1 MTTTFEKT
9 GPGDSAGSATPS
21 GGESAADRHHRLR
34 WVILGVL
41 GLAQLM
47 VVLDATIVNIA
58 LPHAQSALAFDDADR
73 QWIVT
78 AYALA
83 FGSLLL
89 LGGRLSDLLGRRT
102 TFIIGLIGFAVMSAI
117 GGAAVNFDMLVAA
130 RAGQGVFGALLA
142 PAALSLLT
150 TTFTNP
156 SERGKAFG
164 IFGAIAGGGGALGLL
179 LGGMLTEWADW
190 RWCLYV
196 NLVIAA
202 IALVGAIA
210 FIGPHRSAARPKLD
224 LPGVV
229 TVSVALFSIVYGFS
243 NAETNGWDDWATIT
257 WLAVGA
263 VLLAVFVWLQSRTPH
278 ALLPLR
284 VILDRTR
291 GGSYLAVFIVG
302 IGMFGIFLFLTYYL
316 QQNLGFTPIRTGLAF
331 LPMIG
336 ALIVTATTSTAVLL
350 PRFGPRWL
358 MTGGLLVAAVGMV
371 LLTQLDDT
379 SSYAVNILPGL
390 LIMGVGLGASMAPAM
405 QGAISG
411 VSPEDAGVASATVN
425 TMQQVGGSVGTAL
438 LSTIASSAATSYATA
453 HAAHASSLTE
463 LKMMAAVHSYT
474 IAFWVAAGVFAV
486 GALIAAVVIRSGPL
500 PVTEGDEIPMAH

>member
-1 MTTTFEKT
+1 MSIVYDDLDDPSVEKET
-9 GPGDSAGSATPS
+9 HEA
-21 GGESAADRHHRLR
+21 RQHRLR
-34 WVILGVL
+34 WVVLGVL
-41 GLAQLM
+41 ALAQLM

-58 LPHAQSALAFDDADR
+58 LPHAQESLGFGNEDR

-78 AYALA
+78 AYALS

-89 LGGRLSDLLGRRT
+89 LGGRLSDLWGRRT
-102 TFIIGLIGFAVMSAI
+102 TFIAGLIGFAVMSAI
-117 GGAAVNFDMLVAA
+117 GGAAVNFEMLVAA
-130 RAGQGVFGALLA
+130 RAGQGIFGALLA

-150 TTFTNP
+150 TTFTDP

-202 IALVGAIA
+202 IALVGAVL
-210 FIGPHRSAARPKLD
+210 FLGPHKADHRPKLD
-224 LPGVV
+224 LPGVALA
-229 TVSVALFSIVYGFS
+229 SSGLFSIVYGFS
-243 NAETNGWDDWATIT
+243 NAESNGWGDWATIT
-257 WLAVGA
+257 WLVAGA
-263 VLLAVFVWLQSRTPH
+263 ALLAAFVWWQSRAEH

-284 VILDRTR
+284 VITDRTR
-291 GGSYLAVFIVG
+291 AGSYLVVFIAG

-316 QQNLGFTPIRTGLAF
+316 QQNLGFSPIRTGLAF

-336 ALIVTATTSTAVLL
+336 MLVVTATTSTGVFL

-358 MTGGLLVAAVGMV
+358 MAAGMFIAAAGML
-371 LLTQLDDT
+371 LLTQITAT
-379 SSYAVNILPGL
+379 SSYASHVLPAL
-390 LIMGVGLGASMAPAM
+390 LIMGVGIGASMAPAM

-411 VSPEDAGVASATVN
+411 VSSEDAGVASATVN

-438 LSTIASSAATSYATA
+438 LSTIAASSAATFVSG
-453 HAAHASSLTE
+453 HASLATDPAQ
-463 LKMMAAVHSYT
+463 LAQLAAVHSYT
-474 IAFWVAAGVFAV
+474 TAFWVAAAVFAV
-486 GALIAAVVIRSGPL
+486 GGLIAALLVRSGEL
-500 PVTEGDEIPMAH
+500 PVAPEGAAAMAH

>member
-1 MTTTFEKT
+1 MTTVSDGVDTQS
-9 GPGDSAGSATPS
+9 PPQ
-21 GGESAADRHHRLR
+21 ESSEDRHHRLR
-34 WVILGVL
+34 WVVLGVL
-41 GLAQLM
+41 ALAQLM

-58 LPHAQSALAFDDADR
+58 LPHAQSSLGFDNADR

-89 LGGRLSDLLGRRT
+89 LGGRLSDLMGRKL
-102 TFIIGLIGFAVMSAI
+102 TFIIGLVGFAVMSAI
-117 GGAAVNFDMLVAA
+117 GGAAVNFDMLVVA
-130 RAGQGVFGALLA
+130 RAGQGIFGALLA

-156 SERGKAFG
+156 QERAKAFG

-179 LGGMLTEWADW
+179 LGGMLTEWASW

-202 IALVGAIA
+202 IALVGALL
-210 FIGPHRSAARPKLD
+210 FVGSRKSDSHPKLD
-224 LPGVV
+224 IPGVV
-229 TVSVALFSIVYGFS
+229 TVSIALFSIVYGFS
-243 NAETNGWDDWATIT
+243 NAETNGWSDWATIT
-257 WLAVGA
+257 WLVLGV
-263 VLLAVFVWLQSRTPH
+263 VLLGVFTWLQMRTPH

-291 GGSYLAVFIVG
+291 GGAYLVVFISA

-316 QQNLGFTPIRTGLAF
+316 QQNLGYTPIKTGLAF

-336 ALIVTATTSTAVLL
+336 SVIVVATTSTAVVL

-358 MTGGLLVAAVGMV
+358 MMSGMFVAAIGMG
-371 LLTQLDDT
+371 LLTQLTD
-379 SSYAVNILPGL
+379 SSTYVANILPGL
-390 LIMGVGLGASMAPAM
+390 IIMGVGLGASMAPAM
-405 QGAISG
+405 QAAVSG
-411 VSPEDAGVASATVN
+411 VSPQDAGVASATVN

-438 LSTIASSAATSYATA
+438 LSTIVSSAAASYVTS
-453 HAAHASSLTE
+453 HAAAAKNATE
-463 LKMMAAVHSYT
+463 LSMQAAVHSYT
-474 IAFWVAAGVFAV
+474 VAFWVATAVFVVGGIVAGLLV
-486 GALIAAVVIRSGPL
+486 RSGKL
-500 PVTEGDEIPMAH
+500 PSSEGESVPMAH

>member
-1 MTTTFEKT
+1 MSTVLSELDGKDVEKE
-9 GPGDSAGSATPS
+9 S
-21 GGESAADRHHRLR
+21 ESARHHRLR
-34 WVILGVL
+34 WVVLGVL
-41 GLAQLM
+41 ALAQLM
-47 VVLDATIVNIA
+47 VVLDATIVNIS
-58 LPHAQSALAFDDADR
+58 LPHAQAALGFDNSDR

-89 LGGRLSDLLGRRT
+89 LGGRLSDLWGRKT
-102 TFIIGLIGFAVMSAI
+102 TFIIGLIGFATMSAI
-117 GGAAVNFDMLVAA
+117 GGAAVNFEMLVAA

-150 TTFTNP
+150 TTFTDP

-179 LGGMLTEWADW
+179 LGGMLTEWASW

-196 NLVIAA
+196 NVPIAI
-202 IALVGAIA
+202 IALIGAVLFVGA
-210 FIGPHRSAARPKLD
+210 HRAEHRPKLD

-243 NAETNGWDDWATIT
+243 NAETNGWADWATIS
-257 WLAVGA
+257 WLVAGA
-263 VLLAVFVWLQSRTPH
+263 VLLAGFVWWQSRAEHP
-278 ALLPLR
+278 LLPLR
-284 VILDRTR
+284 VIADRTR
-291 GGSYLAVFIVG
+291 AGSYLVVFVAG

-316 QQNLGFTPIRTGLAF
+316 QQNLGFSPIRTGLAF

-336 ALIVTATTSTAVLL
+336 MLVVTATTATGVLL

-358 MTGGLLVAAVGMV
+358 MASGMLIAACGMV
-371 LLTQLDDT
+371 LLTQITET
-379 SSYAVNILPGL
+379 SSYATHVLPAL
-390 LIMGVGLGASMAPAM
+390 LVLGVGIGASMAPAM

-411 VSPEDAGVASATVN
+411 VSPDDAGVASATVN

-438 LSTIASSAATSYATA
+438 LSTIAASAASSYASTN
-453 HAAHASSLTE
+453 AAHVVNPAQLAQ
-463 LKMMAAVHSYT
+463 LAAVHSYT
-474 IAFWVAAGVFAV
+474 VTFGVAAAVFALGGV
-486 GALIAAVVIRSGPL
+486 IAAAVVRSGKL
-500 PVTEGDEIPMAH
+500 PAAAPDAVAMAH

>member
-1 MTTTFEKT
+1 MTTTYDIT
-9 GPGDSAGSATPS
+9 DASSADD
-21 GGESAADRHHRLR
+21 ESRASRHHRMR
-34 WVILGVL
+34 WWVLAVL

-58 LPHAQSALAFDDADR
+58 LPHAQTSLGFDDADR

-78 AYALA
+78 AYSLA

-102 TFIIGLIGFAVMSAI
+102 TFIIGLVGFAVMSAI
-117 GGAAVNFDMLVAA
+117 GGAAVNFEMLVAA

-150 TTFTNP
+150 TTFTDP

-202 IALVGAIA
+202 IALVGAVLL
-210 FIGPHRSAARPKLD
+210 IGPHKSETNPKLD
-224 LPGVV
+224 IPGVV
-229 TVSVALFSIVYGFS
+229 TVSTALFSIVYGFS
-243 NAETNGWDDWATIT
+243 NAETNGWLDWATLT

-263 VLLAVFVWLQSRTPH
+263 VLLAVFVWWQSRTEQ

-302 IGMFGIFLFLTYYL
+302 VGMFGIFLFLTYYL
-316 QQNLGFTPIRTGLAF
+316 QQNLQFSPIRTGLAF
-331 LPMIG
+331 LPMI
-336 ALIVTATTSTAVLL
+336 AMLIVTATTSTGVLL

-358 MTGGLLVAAVGMV
+358 MSGGLLIAAGGMV
-371 LLTQLDDT
+371 LLTQLTET
-379 SSYAVNILPGL
+379 STYAPHILPAL
-390 LIMGVGLGASMAPAM
+390 LVMGLGLGMSMAPAM
-405 QGAISG
+405 QGAVSG
-411 VSPEDAGVASATVN
+411 VSHEDAGVASATVN

-438 LSTIASSAATSYATA
+438 LSTIAASAATSYVTS
-453 HAAHASSLTE
+453 HAAQATNP
-463 LKMMAAVHSYT
+463 MMLQQLAAVHSYT
-474 IAFWVAAGVFAV
+474 TAFWVAAAVFAAGSV
-486 GALIAAVVIRSGPL
+486 ITALVVRGGKL
-500 PVTEGDEIPMAH
+500 PATEGEENLALVH

>member
-1 MTTTFEKT
+1 MTTLTKEL
-9 GPGDSAGSATPS
+9 DSELAGEASGKDSGASAS
-21 GGESAADRHHRLR
+21 RSHRLR

-41 GLAQLM
+41 ALAQLM

-58 LPHAQSALAFDDADR
+58 LPHAQAALGFDNASR

-89 LGGRLSDLLGRRT
+89 LGGRLTDLWGRKISL
-102 TFIIGLIGFAVMSAI
+102 IIGLVGFAGMSAI
-117 GGAAVNFDMLVAA
+117 GGAAVNFDMLVVA

-150 TTFTNP
+150 TTFTDAK
-156 SERGKAFG
+156 ERARAFG

-179 LGGMLTEWADW
+179 LGGMLTEWVDW

-196 NLVIAA
+196 NLLIAA
-202 IALVGAIA
+202 IALVGAWL
-210 FIGPHRSAARPKLD
+210 FLDGSRSEHRPKLD
-224 LPGVV
+224 IPGVIAV
-229 TVSVALFSIVYGFS
+229 TIGLFAIVYGFS
-243 NAETNGWDDWATIT
+243 NAETNGWADWATIT
-257 WLAVGA
+257 WLAFGVGFIA
-263 VLLAVFVWLQSRTPH
+263 LFAWLQTRTEH

-291 GGSYLAVFIVG
+291 GGSYLVVFISG

-316 QQNLGFTPIRTGLAF
+316 QQNLGFTPITTGLAF

-336 ALIVTATTSTAVLL
+336 IVIVMSTLATAILL
-350 PRFGPRWL
+350 PRFGPRW
-358 MTGGLLVAAVGMV
+358 MAAAGMFIAAGGMV
-371 LLTQLDDT
+371 FLTQLSTT
-379 SSYAVNILPGL
+379 SSYATDILPGL
-390 LIMGVGLGASMAPAM
+390 LVIGFGLGLSMAPAM

-411 VSPEDAGVASATVN
+411 VSPDDAGVASATVN

-438 LSTIASSAATSYATA
+438 LSTIASSAATAF
-453 HAAHASSLTE
+453 AADHLTMAPAR
-463 LKMMAAVHSYT
+463 LAAQAAVHSYT
-474 IAFWVAAGVFAV
+474 TAFWWAAAIFAIGGLLAGTV
-486 GALIAAVVIRSGPL
+486 MRSGTL
-500 PVTEGDEIPMAH
+500 PDTPEGAVAMAH